1 MRSEKRAR
9 RRGKE
14 KREGE
19 EGRRRGKEEREGE
32 EGRRRG
38 KEKRE
43 KREER
48 STAVAFELSVFI
60 GNQLN
65 MVLLT
70 HTSKWYTFL
79 CG

>member
-14 KREGE
+14 KREE
-19 EGRRRGKEEREGE
+19 
-32 EGRRRG
+32 
-38 KEKRE
+38 
-43 KREER
+43 REER

>member
-19 EGRRRGKEEREGE
+19 EGRRRGK
-32 EGRRRG
+32 
-38 KEKRE
+38 E

>member
-1 MRSEKRAR
+1 MR
-9 RRGKE
+9 
-14 KREGE
+14 REH
-19 EGRRRGKEEREGE
+19 GE